1 MVKRSVTN
9 VRWLL
14 LGGSLCALL
23 LLVPLASSPQPK
35 APQSAAASS
44 PTTPLVIE
52 MRISGAIMPLP
63 AEFIV
68 GGIDEAARRGASL
81 VLITMNTPGG
91 LDDSMRGIIQRII
104 SSAVPVVVYVA
115 PSGSRAASAGFFILL
130 SADVAAM
137 APGTATGAS
146 TPIFVIGG
154 SPVNIDE
161 TLRRKATNDAS
172 AYLRSI
178 AAKRGRNVELA
189 EKAVTE
195 AKAFSEKE
203 ALDGK
208 LIDLVAANTD
218 DLLARLDGRTITLFD
233 GSRVTLALKG
243 AAREQVAMTTRQRWL
258 GKIAQP
264 DILFILLII
273 GVLGLYAEFSH
284 PGLIVPGVIG
294 VVSLVLMLVAVQ
306 VLPVTAIGVL
316 LILLAIGL
324 FILEAKYTSHGLL
337 GIGGAGVMVLGALF
351 LIRSPLTGAGVSL
364 STALGVTIPFAAV
377 TIFLMR
383 LVLRSFRW
391 KQSTGLEGLIGLVA
405 EVTEAIHGG
414 SEAASGR
421 PGMVFVHGELW
432 RAVAAE
438 QVPKGARVR
447 VVRVEGLTL
456 HVKPVE

>member
-1 MVKRSVTN
+1 MVGRSN
-9 VRWLL
+9 VFARRLL
-14 LGGSLCALL
+14 AGVSLCAALL
-23 LLVPLASSPQPK
+23 LAPPASSPEPP
-35 APQSAAASS
+35 ASQSGAVSS
-44 PTTPLVIE
+44 PATPLVIE

-68 GGIDEAARRGASL
+68 GGIDEAVRRGASL

-91 LDDSMRGIIQRII
+91 LDDSMRSIIQRII
-104 SSAVPVVVYVA
+104 SSPVPVAVFVA
-115 PSGSRAASAGFFILL
+115 PAGSRAASAGFFILL

-172 AYLRSI
+172 AYIRSI
-178 AAKRGRNVELA
+178 AARRGRNVELA

-195 AKAFSEKE
+195 AKAYSEKE
-203 ALDGK
+203 ALEGK

-218 DLLARLDGRTITLFD
+218 DLLAKLDGRNVTLFD
-233 GSRVTLALKG
+233 GSRVTLTLKG
-243 AAREQVAMTTRQRWL
+243 ATREQVAMTTRQRWL
-258 GKIAQP
+258 GRIAQP
-264 DILFILLII
+264 DILFVLLII

-294 VVSLVLMLVAVQ
+294 VIALVLMLVGVQ
-306 VLPVTAIGVL
+306 VLPVSAIGVL
-316 LILLAIGL
+316 LILLALGL

-337 GIGGAGVMVLGALF
+337 GITGALVMITGALF

-364 STALGVTIPFAAV
+364 STALGVTLPFAAV

-383 LVLRSFRW
+383 LILRSFRW
-391 KQSTGLEGLIGLVA
+391 KQSTGIEELIGQVA
-405 EVTEAIHGG
+405 QVTEPIPGG
-414 SEAASGR
+414 PQAACTQ

-432 RAVAAE
+432 RAIAAE
-438 QVPKGARVR
+438 QIPKGARVR
-447 VVRVEGLTL
+447 VVRVEGLML

>member
-1 MVKRSVTN
+1 MVRPSATTA
-9 VRWLL
+9 RRLL
-14 LGGSLCALL
+14 FGVWLCAPLGL
-23 LLVPLASSPQPK
+23 FAFAAWAEQRPSQPPTAYASTVPLV
-35 APQSAAASS
+35 
-44 PTTPLVIE
+44 LE
-52 MRISGAIMPLP
+52 MRINGAIMPLP
-63 AEFIV
+63 AEFII

-104 SSAVPVVVYVA
+104 SSRVPVVVFVA

-130 SADVAAM
+130 AADVAAM

-161 TLRRKATNDAS
+161 ALRRKATNDAS

-178 AAKRGRNVELA
+178 AAKRGRNIELA

-218 DLLARLDGRTITLFD
+218 DLLAKLNGRSVTLFD

-243 AAREQVAMTTRQRWL
+243 ATREQLGMTTRQRWL
-258 GKIAQP
+258 SKIAQP
-264 DILFILLII
+264 DILFILLIV

-284 PGLIVPGVIG
+284 PGLIFPGVIG
-294 VVSLVLMLVAVQ
+294 VIALVLMLVAVQ
-306 VLPVTAIGVL
+306 VLPVNALGVL
-316 LILLAIGL
+316 LVLLAVGL
-324 FILEAKYTSHGLL
+324 FVLEAKYTSYGLL
-337 GIGGAGVMVLGALF
+337 GIGGAVVMILGALF

-364 STALGVTIPFAAV
+364 GTALGVTIPFAAV

-391 KQSTGLEGLIGLVA
+391 KASTGIEELIGKIA
-405 EVTEAIHGG
+405 EVTEPI
-414 SEAASGR
+414 EAPSQASGR
-421 PGMVFVHGELW
+421 SGMVFVHGELW
-432 RAVAAE
+432 RAIAPGNI
-438 QVPKGARVR
+438 PKGARVR

-456 HVKPVE
+456 HVQPLE